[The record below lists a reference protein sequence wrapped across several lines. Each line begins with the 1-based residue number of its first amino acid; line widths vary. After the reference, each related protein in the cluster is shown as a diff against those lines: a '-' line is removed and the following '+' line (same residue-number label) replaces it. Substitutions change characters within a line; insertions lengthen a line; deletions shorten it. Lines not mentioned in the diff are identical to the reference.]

1 MICNKQGAFGTLFF
15 GDWGIIIM
23 VINRKAAKKCAFSNM
38 MSVIKYH
45 LMIYIDLFKF
55 LENPEANWEILNYI
69 NQTKLD
75 LFDT

>member
-1 MICNKQGAFGTLFF
+1 ML
-15 GDWGIIIM
+15 
-23 VINRKAAKKCAFSNM
+23 VIQRKADKKWAFSNM

-45 LMIYIDLFKF
+45 LMTYIDLFKF
-55 LENPEANWEILNYI
+55 LKNPEANWNTLNNI

>member
-1 MICNKQGAFGTLFF
+1 
-15 GDWGIIIM
+15 M

-45 LMIYIDLFKF
+45 LMIYIDLFKL